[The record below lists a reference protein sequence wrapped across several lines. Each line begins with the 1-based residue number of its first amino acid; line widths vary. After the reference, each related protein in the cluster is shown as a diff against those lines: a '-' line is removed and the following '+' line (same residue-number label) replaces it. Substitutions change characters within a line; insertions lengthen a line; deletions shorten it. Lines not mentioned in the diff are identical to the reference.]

1 MAVSPPA
8 RETVAAATNIASARR
23 ILIVAGEASGD
34 HLGGDVAAQLRALT
48 PNCDIF
54 GVAGE
59 HMRAA
64 GVRPLIKLESVAGMG
79 GTELASTI
87 GPVLSAFRTLVTAI
101 RRKPPDLVI
110 LVDFADFNLKL
121 AWFAKRAGV
130 PVLYYVPPQVWAWR
144 RWRIHTLVRRSDRI
158 AVVFPFEAELYAKAG
173 GRVSFVGHPLLDRVA
188 TAQDRSSTL
197 AQYGFAPRGR
207 LLAVLPGSRRGE
219 IRHLLRPMLEA
230 ARVLAADHDLEP
242 VIALASTLTLEDL
255 RAAAGA
261 EALAGIRVIEGDTYS
276 MIAASEIAL
285 VASGTATLEAALLG
299 CPMVIAY
306 KLSALSYLVGR
317 ILIKGVDFIG
327 LPNLLAGRRLV
338 PELIQYQVTPVNL
351 VRAAEPLLAPA
362 LHSEIATQLRALRE
376 RLGPPGAAARVA
388 SMALEMIG

>member
-110 LVDFADFNLKL
+110 LVDF
-121 AWFAKRAGV
+121 
-130 PVLYYVPPQVWAWR
+130 
-144 RWRIHTLVRRSDRI
+144 
-158 AVVFPFEAELYAKAG
+158 
-173 GRVSFVGHPLLDRVA
+173 
-188 TAQDRSSTL
+188 
-197 AQYGFAPRGR
+197 
-207 LLAVLPGSRRGE
+207 
-219 IRHLLRPMLEA
+219 
-230 ARVLAADHDLEP
+230 
-242 VIALASTLTLEDL
+242 
-255 RAAAGA
+255 
-261 EALAGIRVIEGDTYS
+261 
-276 MIAASEIAL
+276 
-285 VASGTATLEAALLG
+285 
-299 CPMVIAY
+299 
-306 KLSALSYLVGR
+306 
-317 ILIKGVDFIG
+317 
-327 LPNLLAGRRLV
+327 
-338 PELIQYQVTPVNL
+338 
-351 VRAAEPLLAPA
+351 
-362 LHSEIATQLRALRE
+362 
-376 RLGPPGAAARVA
+376 
-388 SMALEMIG
+388 